1 MSTVDDIIGRV
12 EYMQGSRATWE
23 AHWEDVSTFVAPR
36 YGGVVGFR
44 SRGAKRMERVFDTT
58 ALDANDTFA
67 AGMFGHLCSGKWFA
81 LKGKRGDEIADEWYS
96 EATRILL
103 EEISMSNFG
112 QVGYE
117 TFKKLGAIGTACV
130 LVEAGTV
137 TTLNFREF
145 HIGSFFIM
153 ENSRGLVDTVYRRFK
168 YTARQAVQ
176 DFGKENVGPVVLKA
190 YGDNKRRNEEFEFIQ
205 AVFPRTDRDTTK
217 LDQENMAFACL
228 YIAVKDKHLIEEAGY
243 EEMPFIVVRLE
254 VESGEVY
261 GRSIG
266 MKKLPEVKLL
276 NKKVK
281 LRIKAF
287 EKVVDPPLQVPD
299 DGYIMPLRTTPGG
312 INYYR
317 ANSTDRIQPLTT
329 DIDLSPC
336 FVVEEGLR
344 KSINHAW
351 YVDLFALLADTEKA
365 TMTATEVMEKVEEKL
380 ILLMPLLGR
389 LQAEWFDFM
398 IARCLALLIR
408 AGLIPEPPE
417 GVEMYEVEYMGKLA
431 IALKLGEIKALR
443 TTMDYIGPLAEMDP
457 GVTDV
462 LNKDAITKGICRR
475 MALPEE
481 WLNDDMV
488 IEVIREEREQAM
500 AAQQAIEAAPALS
513 KGAEPGSPA
522 AAIMEEAA

>member
-1 MSTVDDIIGRV
+1 
-12 EYMQGSRATWE
+12 
-23 AHWEDVSTFVAPR
+23 
-36 YGGVVGFR
+36 
-44 SRGAKRMERVFDTT
+44 
-58 ALDANDTFA
+58 
-67 AGMFGHLCSGKWFA
+67 
-81 LKGKRGDEIADEWYS
+81 
-96 EATRILL
+96 
-103 EEISMSNFG
+103 
-112 QVGYE
+112 
-117 TFKKLGAIGTACV
+117 
-130 LVEAGTV
+130 
-137 TTLNFREF
+137 
-145 HIGSFFIM
+145 
-153 ENSRGLVDTVYRRFK
+153 
-168 YTARQAVQ
+168 
-176 DFGKENVGPVVLKA
+176 
-190 YGDNKRRNEEFEFIQ
+190 
-205 AVFPRTDRDTTK
+205 
-217 LDQENMAFACL
+217 MAFASL
-228 YIAVKDKHLIEEAGY
+228 YIAVKDKHLIEETGFP
-243 EEMPFIVVRLE
+243 ELPFIVVRLE

-287 EKVVDPPLQVPD
+287 EKKVDPPLQVPD

-317 ANSTDRIQPLTT
+317 SNTNDRIQPLDT

-336 FVVEEGLR
+336 FIVEEGLR

-408 AGLIPEPPE
+408 VGLIPEPPE
-417 GVEMYEVEYMGKLA
+417 GIETYEVEYMGKLA
-431 IALKLGEIKALR
+431 IALKLGEIKAFN
-443 TTMDYIGPLAEMDP
+443 TAMNYIGPLAELDP

-481 WLNDDMV
+481 WLNDE
-488 IEVIREEREQAM
+488 IEIEDIREAREQQM
-500 AAQQAIEAAPALS
+500 LAQQALEAAPGLS
-513 KGAEPGSPA
+513 KAAEPGSPA
-522 AAIMEEAA
+522 AEIMKEVK

>member
-1 MSTVDDIIGRV
+1 MKKVDDIIRRV
-12 EYMQGSRATWE
+12 EKMKGDRATWE
-23 AHWEDVSTFVAPR
+23 AHWEDVSTFAAPR
-36 YGGVVGFR
+36 YGGVVGIR
-44 SRGAKRMERVFDTT
+44 PKGSKRMERVFDTT
-58 ALDANDTFA
+58 AMDANDTFA
-67 AGMFGHLCSGKWFA
+67 AGMFGHLCSGKWFT
-81 LKGKRGDEIADEWYS
+81 LKGKRDDEIADEWFS

-103 EEISMSNFG
+103 EQVSMSNFG
-112 QVGYE
+112 QIGYE
-117 TFKKLGAIGTACV
+117 MFKKLGVIGTACL
-130 LVEAGTV
+130 LVEPGDV

-153 ENSRGLVDTVYRRFK
+153 ENDQGLIDTVYRRFK

-176 DFGKENVGPVVLKA
+176 DFGLENVGHSVLKA
-190 YGDNKRRNEEFEFIQ
+190 YQDSKKRDEEFEFIH
-205 AVFPRTDRDTTK
+205 AVFPRNDRDSAK
-217 LDQENMAFACL
+217 LDRGNMVFESL
-228 YIAVKDKHLIEEAGY
+228 YIAVKDKHLIEESGFP
-243 EEMPFIVVRLE
+243 EMPFIVVRLE

-287 EKVVDPPLQVPD
+287 EKKVDPPLQIPD
-299 DGYIMPLRTTPGG
+299 DGFIMPLRTTPGG

-317 ANSTDRIQPLTT
+317 ANTNDRIQPLVT

-336 FVVEEGLR
+336 FIIEEGLR

-408 AGLIPEPPE
+408 VGLISEPPE
-417 GVEMYEVEYMGKLA
+417 GIETYEVEYMGKLA
-431 IALKLGEIKALR
+431 IALKLGEIKSFNTA
-443 TTMDYIGPLAEMDP
+443 MNYIGPMEETHP
-457 GVTDV
+457 EVTDV
-462 LNKDAITKGICRR
+462 LNRDAIAKGICRR

-481 WLNDDMV
+481 WLNDEV
-488 IEVIREEREQAM
+488 EIEAIREVREQQM
-500 AAQQAIEAAPALS
+500 LAQQALEAAPGLS
-513 KGAEPGSPA
+513 KAVEPGSPA
-522 AAIMEEAA
+522 AEIMKGVK